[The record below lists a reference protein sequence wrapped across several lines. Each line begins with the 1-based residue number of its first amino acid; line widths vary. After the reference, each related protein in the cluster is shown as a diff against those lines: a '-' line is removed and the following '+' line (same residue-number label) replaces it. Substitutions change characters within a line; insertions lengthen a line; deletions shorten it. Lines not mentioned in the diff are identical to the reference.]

1 MVDENQTPVS
11 VIPNTILSR
20 RYFLC
25 DEGVTS
31 PKEPRS
37 QHIDEGRHLCS
48 TKEFETWGASDWQA
62 PEYILGELMLLY
74 MIHLLR
80 YFRISRFCVI
90 YQISAVQ
97 LRSCLSNFYFQCL
110 PEENIFKD
118 PAT

>member
-25 DEGVTS
+25 DECVIS

-37 QHIDEGRHLCS
+37 QHIDEGRQLCS

-62 PEYILGELMLLY
+62 PENILGDLMLLY
-74 MIHLLR
+74 MIHLVI
-80 YFRISRFCVI
+80 YFRICCFCVI

-97 LRSCLSNFYFQCL
+97 M
-110 PEENIFKD
+110 
-118 PAT
+118 